1 MATYDS
7 IINVDEWISDHYFTT
22 DETKGESF
30 TKRVKNRTKEW
41 AQLEE
46 ESNTPSPIKRFQA
59 ARGEL
64 QQAFATQSPTDALV
78 HTAFSYGAP
87 TAQTYTR
94 AGEKFTYQGW
104 VGNAGTLVVISAK
117 PNEDT
122 TEEDLTTLPVTGGI
136 AAEGKE
142 PENAKV
148 SKLVGDLFLAAEP
161 PEFIVVLAGAWAVLA
176 ERESWPLGR
185 YLAVNLQLA
194 VERNDTKK
202 AGELE
207 RVAVILARE
216 NLERAADGTT
226 WWAETREESQQHAVK
241 VSGDLRDAVRESI
254 EIIGNDVLDRRR
266 DQNLSLDGVDGNEL
280 AHQSLRYLYRIL
292 FLLFAEASPELA
304 ILPTGAPEYV
314 EGYGLD
320 RLRDQILNPPVTDKA
335 RRGTHLYDS
344 LQLLFTQVNDGH
356 EPH

>member
-22 DETKGESF
+22 DEGESF

-41 AQLEE
+41 TQLEQE
-46 ESNTPSPIKRFQA
+46 TGTPSPVKRFQA
-59 ARGEL
+59 ERGEL
-64 QQAFATQSPTDALV
+64 QKAFATEADTDALV
-78 HTAFSYGAP
+78 RAAFSYGSP
-87 TAQTYTR
+87 TTQRYTR
-94 AGEKFTYQGW
+94 AGDTFSYQGW
-104 VGNAGTLVVISAK
+104 VGNAGTLVFLSA
-117 PNEDT
+117 EVDEGT
-122 TEEDLTTLPVTGGI
+122 TEEDLTTLPVTGGL

-142 PENAKV
+142 PEQAKV

-226 WWAETREESQQHAVK
+226 WWAETREES
-241 VSGDLRDAVRESI
+241 
-254 EIIGNDVLDRRR
+254 
-266 DQNLSLDGVDGNEL
+266 LSLI
-280 AHQSLRYLYRIL
+280 HI
-292 FLLFAEASPELA
+292 
-304 ILPTGAPEYV
+304 
-314 EGYGLD
+314 
-320 RLRDQILNPPVTDKA
+320 
-335 RRGTHLYDS
+335 
-344 LQLLFTQVNDGH
+344 
-356 EPH
+356 

>member
-30 TKRVKNRTKEW
+30 TKRVKNRAKEW

-59 ARGEL
+59 PRGEL
-64 QQAFATQSPTDALV
+64 QQAFATQLPTDALV
-78 HTAFSYGAP
+78 NHAFSYGPPAE
-87 TAQTYTR
+87 QHYTR
-94 AGEKFTYQGW
+94 AGERFTYQGW
-104 VGNAGTLVVISAK
+104 VGNAGTLVVISAEAA
-117 PNEDT
+117 EDT
-122 TEEDLTTLPVTGGI
+122 TEEDLTTLPVTGGL
-136 AAEGKE
+136 AAEGKDPDE
-142 PENAKV
+142 AKV

-161 PEFIVVLAGAWAVLA
+161 PEFIVVLAGAWALLA

-185 YLAVNLQLA
+185 YLAINLQLA

-241 VSGDLRDAVRESI
+241 VSGDLRDAVREFAPHLGTVAV
-254 EIIGNDVLDRRR
+254 EDMKR
-266 DQNLSLDGVDGNEL
+266 GVHVHLPFGEGDMP
-280 AHQSLRYLYRIL
+280 I
-292 FLLFAEASPELA
+292 PA
-304 ILPTGAPEYV
+304 ILTALREIGYTRLVTV
-314 EGYGLD
+314 ELSRESHRAD
-320 RLRDQILNPPVTDKA
+320 TMVPRSLAWLREC
-335 RRGTHLYDS
+335 RR
-344 LQLLFTQVNDGH
+344 
-356 EPH
+356 